1 MTATSEIANELQMA
15 LALHQQGRLAQAEA
29 VYQGI
34 LNHDPNHFDAQCLLG
49 VIASQRKNFAA
60 ALGLFNRA
68 LKLNPNSAPAHSSA
82 GNALAALGRH
92 EEAVASFD
100 RALAID
106 PGQPEV
112 LNNRGNALLVL
123 KRRDE
128 ALASYN
134 RGLIIRPA
142 AAEIL
147 YNRGNLLFELGRTEE
162 ALADY
167 DHALAVKPAYPEA
180 LHKRGAALRELRR
193 VAEALAS
200 YESALAIRPDY
211 AEALNDRGNALLDLK
226 RHADA
231 LASYDRALTVRPG
244 FAEALY
250 NSGTTLCSLGRHEEA
265 ARQFAQ
271 LLSVEPDFAYA
282 KGDLLHARL
291 HCCDWN
297 DFAHH
302 IEQIEKDIIAGKRAA
317 TPFSFL
323 CVSESPSAQLQCAKV
338 YSRHKIP
345 FSARALWTGERYLH
359 KKIRVAYLSADFHS
373 HATTHLTA
381 ELFEL
386 HDKSRFETHAISLGP
401 DNRDEMRTRLQSAF
415 THFIDVRNRSDREV
429 AILLRKLEIDI
440 AVDLKGYTQDSRP
453 RILAF
458 RPAPIQ
464 VNYLGFPATM
474 GADFIDYILADRF
487 TIPEE
492 QNGFYTEKVVHLPDM
507 YQPSDTKRRISQ
519 HTPTRA
525 EAGLPERGF
534 VFCSFVA
541 NYKIVPAVFDSW
553 MRLLA
558 QVENSVLWLL
568 AGNEDAV
575 RNLRRSAQ
583 ARGIAPERLVFAPRM
598 MLEDHL
604 ARHRLAGLFLDS
616 LPINAHTTAS
626 DALWAGLPVVT
637 CLGAG
642 FAGRVAGS
650 LLSALGLPELITD
663 TREDYEALALNLARD
678 GSTLASLR
686 AKLAQN
692 RRTHPLFDTD
702 RLRRHIESAFETMLE
717 RCRRGE
723 PPAGFTVAPRDHL
736 TAGPSQAGAPAPAD
750 MTQLIVLMNA
760 GRYEELEIKSREL
773 LGGQANSGVVWQI
786 LGVALTAQGKNAL
799 EALQTAARWLPND
812 AGAHNN
818 LGNALG
824 RLGRLDEAL
833 ASYRQALLLSPD
845 FPEAHHNL
853 GRAYLDL
860 GQLDSA
866 VASCHRAV
874 QFKPRCAEAH
884 ETLGNAL
891 LGLGKLEEA
900 CASYRRALEINPNF
914 ADAHRNLGLAQRLQG
929 HSAEADASCR
939 RALEIDPQSAA
950 TFVILADS
958 SADRGQFAEAEALL
972 RQAIA
977 IEPES
982 PEAWGGIV
990 RLRKMT
996 GSDAAWLAEAQRIVQ
1011 QPLPARKEVQLRYAI
1026 GKYFDDVR
1034 DFEQAFGNFRRANEI
1049 TKLHRP
1055 KYDGLQLTRIVDRT
1069 THSFDR
1075 QWLSRTGLN
1084 APESSRPVF
1093 IVGMLRSGTTLAEQI
1108 LASHPAVFAAGE
1120 LGFWSGASA
1129 AYQAAALN
1137 GEAGGA
1143 ILRKLA
1149 DDYLRLLQDLSQGAL
1164 RVVDKMPTNFGFLGL
1179 IHAALPKARVIHMRR
1194 NPIDTCLSIYFQHFE
1209 SAVSY
1214 ANDLKDLA
1222 HYYTEYVRVMK
1233 HWQSTLPRE
1242 AILDVPYEALVN
1254 DQEAWSR
1261 KMLEFIGLSWD
1272 PRCLDFHE
1280 TNRTVITASKWQV
1293 RQKITGSSVGRWR
1306 HYEKYLGPLLRLS
1319 ELEPFG

>member
-1 MTATSEIANELQMA
+1 MRSPEIANELQIA
-15 LALHQQGRLAQAEA
+15 LTLHQRGQLAQAEA
-29 VYQGI
+29 VYQAI
-34 LNHDPNHFDAQCLLG
+34 LNHDPNHFDAHCLLG
-49 VIASQRKNFAA
+49 VIASQRMNFAA
-60 ALGLFNRA
+60 AILLFNRA
-68 LKLNPNSAPAHSSA
+68 LKLNPNSAPAHASA
-82 GNALAALGRH
+82 GNALAALGQH

-134 RGLIIRPA
+134 RALIIRPA

-167 DHALAVKPAYPEA
+167 DRALAVKPAYPEA
-180 LHKRGAALRELRR
+180 LHKRGASLRELKRA
-193 VAEALAS
+193 AEALAS
-200 YESALAIRPDY
+200 YESALAIRPDF
-211 AEALNDRGNALLDLK
+211 AEALNDRGNALLELK

-231 LASYDRALTVRPG
+231 LASYDRALTIRPG

-250 NSGTTLCSLGRHEEA
+250 NSGTTLCSLGRHAEA

-271 LLSVEPDFAYA
+271 LLNIEPDFAYA
-282 KGDLLHARL
+282 KGDLLHSQL
-291 HCCDWN
+291 HCCDWH
-297 DFAHH
+297 DHAHH
-302 IEQIEKDIIAGKRAA
+302 VEQIEKDIFAGKRAA
-317 TPFSFL
+317 TPFAFL
-323 CVSESPSAQLQCAKV
+323 SVSESPPAQLQCAKI
-338 YSRHKIP
+338 YSGHKIP
-345 FSARALWTGERYLH
+345 ASARALWTGERYRH
-359 KKIRVAYLSADFHS
+359 KRIRVAYISADFHN
-373 HATTHLTA
+373 HATMHLTA

-401 DNRDEMRTRLQSAF
+401 DNRDDMRTRLQSAF
-415 THFIDVRNRSDREV
+415 SHFIDVRNRSDREV
-429 AILLRKLEIDI
+429 AILLRNLEIDI

-453 RILAF
+453 GILAF
-458 RPAPIQ
+458 RAAPIQ
-464 VNYLGFPATM
+464 VNYLGYPATM
-474 GADFIDYILADRF
+474 GADFIDYILADRT
-487 TIPEE
+487 TIPDE
-492 QNGFYTEKVVHLPDM
+492 QSGSYTEKVVHLPDT
-507 YQPSDTKRRISQ
+507 YQPSDTKRRISK

-525 EAGLPERGF
+525 EAGLPETGF

-541 NYKIVPAVFDSW
+541 SYKIVPAVFDSW

-575 RNLRRSAQ
+575 RNLRRSAE
-583 ARGIAPERLVFAPRM
+583 ARGIAPQRLIFAPRM
-598 MLEDHL
+598 RLEDHL

-637 CLGAG
+637 CLGGG

-650 LLSALGLPELITD
+650 LLGALGLPELITD
-663 TREDYEALALNLARD
+663 SREDYEALALNLARD
-678 GSTLASLR
+678 DNKLASLR
-686 AKLAQN
+686 AKLVQN
-692 RRTHPLFDTD
+692 RRMHPLFDTD

-723 PPAGFTVAPRDHL
+723 PPAGFAVALNDHL
-736 TAGPSQAGAPAPAD
+736 TAGRSEAPTPAPAD
-750 MTQLIVLMNA
+750 MTQLIVLINA

-773 LGGQANSGVVWQI
+773 LGRQASGILWQI
-786 LGVALTAQGKNAL
+786 LSLALTGQGKDAL
-799 EALQTAARWLPND
+799 EALQTAARLLPND

-818 LGNALG
+818 LGNALA
-824 RLGRLDEAL
+824 RMGRLDQAL
-833 ASYRQALLLSPD
+833 ASYRRALLLNPD
-845 FPEAHHNL
+845 LPEAHNNL

-860 GQLDSA
+860 GQIDSA
-866 VASCHRAV
+866 VASCRRAV
-874 QFKPRCAEAH
+874 QLKPRYAEAH

-891 LGLGKLEEA
+891 LGLGQLEEA
-900 CASYRRALEINPNF
+900 SASYRRALKINPNF
-914 ADAHRNLGLAQRLQG
+914 ADAQRNLGLAQRLQG
-929 HSAEADASCR
+929 HTAEADASCR

-950 TFVILADS
+950 TYVIMADS

-972 RQAIA
+972 KEAIA

-982 PEAWGGIV
+982 PEAWGGIA

-1011 QPLPARKEVQLRYAI
+1011 QPLPARQEVQLRYAI

-1034 DFEQAFGNFRRANEI
+1034 DFEQAFSNYRRANEL

-1055 KYDGLQLTRIVDRT
+1055 TYDGLQLTRIVDRT
-1069 THSFDR
+1069 THCFDR

-1084 APESSRPVF
+1084 VPESFRPVF

-1129 AYQAAALN
+1129 AYQAAALV

-1149 DDYLRLLQDLSQGAL
+1149 DDYLRLLQDLSRGAL

-1179 IHAALPKARVIHMRR
+1179 IHAALPQARIIHMWR

-1214 ANDLKDLA
+1214 ANDLEDLA
-1222 HYYTEYVRVMK
+1222 HYYTEYVRLMK

-1261 KMLEFIGLSWD
+1261 KMVEFIGLPWD

-1280 TNRTVITASKWQV
+1280 TSRTVITASKWQV

-1306 HYEKYLGPLLRLS
+1306 HYEKHLGPLLRLL
-1319 ELEPFG
+1319 ELDPV

>member
-1 MTATSEIANELQMA
+1 MRSREIADELQTA
-15 LALHQQGRLAQAEA
+15 LTLHQQGRLEQAEA
-29 VYQGI
+29 VYQAI
-34 LNHDPNHFDAQCLLG
+34 LNRDPNHFDAQCLLG

-60 ALGLFNRA
+60 AIGLFNRA
-68 LKLNPNSAPAHSSA
+68 LKLNPNSTAAHSGA

-92 EEAVASFD
+92 EEAAASFD

-123 KRRDE
+123 KRHDE
-128 ALASYN
+128 ALESYN

-167 DHALAVKPAYPEA
+167 DRALAVKPAYPEA

-200 YESALAIRPDY
+200 YESALAIRPDF
-211 AEALNDRGNALLDLK
+211 AEALNDRGNALLELK
-226 RHADA
+226 RHGDA
-231 LASYDRALTVRPG
+231 LASYERAMTVRPG

-250 NSGTTLCSLGRHEEA
+250 NSGTTLCSLGRHAEA
-265 ARQFAQ
+265 ARQFTQ
-271 LLSVEPDFAYA
+271 LLNIEPDFAYA
-282 KGDLLHARL
+282 KGELLHSQL

-297 DFAHH
+297 DYAHH
-302 IEQIEKDIIAGKRAA
+302 VEQIESDILAGKRAA
-317 TPFSFL
+317 TPFAFL
-323 CVSESPSAQLQCAKV
+323 SVSESPPAQLQCAKI
-338 YSRHKIP
+338 YRGHKIP
-345 FSARALWTGERYLH
+345 VSARALWTGERYRH

-381 ELFEL
+381 ELFER
-386 HDKSRFETHAISLGP
+386 HDQSRFETHAISFGP
-401 DNRDEMRTRLQSAF
+401 DNQDDMRSRLQGAF
-415 THFIDVRNRSDREV
+415 THFIDVRKRSDREV
-429 AILLRKLEIDI
+429 AILLRKLEIDV

-453 RILAF
+453 RIMAF
-458 RPAPIQ
+458 RPGPIQ
-464 VNYLGFPATM
+464 VNYLGYPATM

-487 TIPEE
+487 TVPEVE
-492 QNGFYTEKVVHLPDM
+492 SGFYTEKVVHLPDM

-525 EAGLPERGF
+525 AAGLPQTGF
-534 VFCSFVA
+534 IFCSFVA

-558 QVENSVLWLL
+558 QVKNSVLWLL

-575 RNLRRSAQ
+575 RNLRRRAEM
-583 ARGIAPERLVFAPRM
+583 RGIVPERLVFAPRM
-598 MLEDHL
+598 RPEDHL
-604 ARHRLAGLFLDS
+604 ARHRLADLFLDT

-637 CLGAG
+637 CLGAS

-650 LLSALGLPELITD
+650 LLNALGLPELITD

-678 GSTLASLR
+678 ANRLASLR

-692 RRTHPLFDTD
+692 RCTHPLFDTD

-723 PPAGFTVAPRDHL
+723 PPAGFTVAPCDHL
-736 TAGPSQAGAPAPAD
+736 TAGHAQAGAPAPAD
-750 MTQLIVLMNA
+750 MTRLIVLMNA
-760 GRYEELEIKSREL
+760 ERFEELEIKSREVL
-773 LGGQANSGVVWQI
+773 AGQANCGVVWQM
-786 LGVALTAQGKNAL
+786 LGVALTARGENAL
-799 EALQTAARWLPND
+799 DALQTAARLLPND

-818 LGNALG
+818 LGNALA
-824 RLGRLDEAL
+824 RLGRVDDAL
-833 ASYRQALLLSPD
+833 ASYRQALLLSPNLA
-845 FPEAHHNL
+845 EAHNNL
-853 GRAYLDL
+853 ARAYLDL

-866 VASCHRAV
+866 VASCGRAV
-874 QFKPRCAEAH
+874 QLKPRYADAH

-891 LGLGKLEEA
+891 LGLGKLEQA
-900 CASYRRALEINPNF
+900 SASYRQALKIKPNF
-914 ADAHRNLGLAQRLQG
+914 ADAHRNLGLALRLHG
-929 HSAEADASCR
+929 HTAEADASCR
-939 RALEIDPQSAA
+939 RALEIDPHSAA

-958 SADRGQFAEAEALL
+958 NADRGQFAEAEALL

-982 PEAWGGIV
+982 PEAWAGIV

-996 GSDAAWLAEAQRIVQ
+996 GGDAAWLAQAQRIVQ

-1034 DFEQAFGNFRRANEI
+1034 DFEQAFNNFWRANEL

-1055 KYDGLQLTRIVDRT
+1055 KYDGPRLTRIVDRT
-1069 THSFDR
+1069 THTYDR
-1075 QWLSRTGLN
+1075 QWLSSTGIN
-1084 APESSRPVF
+1084 APDTSRPVF

-1129 AYQAAALN
+1129 AHQAAALD

-1143 ILRKLA
+1143 ILRTLA
-1149 DDYLRLLQDLSQGAL
+1149 ADYLRLLQELSPSAL

-1179 IHAALPKARVIHMRR
+1179 IHAALPKARIIHMRR
-1194 NPIDTCLSIYFQHFE
+1194 NPLDTCLSIYFQHFE

-1214 ANDLKDLA
+1214 ANDLQDLA
-1222 HYYTEYVRVMK
+1222 HYYSEYVRLMK

-1261 KMLEFIGLSWD
+1261 KMLEFIGLPWE
-1272 PRCLDFHE
+1272 PRCLDFYQ
-1280 TNRTVITASKWQV
+1280 TSRTVITASKWQV

-1306 HYEKYLGPLLRLS
+1306 HYEKYLGPLQRLL
-1319 ELEPFG
+1319 ELEPL